1 MLLFLTEG
9 VFLDSMSKDKRKK
22 LALKSTS
29 FINIVGMLYKRGID
43 QVIRRCVP
51 DFEQEIVLKEAHQ
64 GIARGHFSGEITGRK
79 IFQVGLWWPTIL
91 KDAHEFEKRCIFLL
105 ERG

>member
-1 MLLFLTEG
+1 MSRLENEEKPVDDLGELPNADIFHIQGSDYDNWYDQMLLFVTEG

-29 FINIVGMLYKRGID
+29 FINIAGMLHKRGID

-51 DFEQEIVLKEAHQ
+51 DFEQEIVLKEAH
-64 GIARGHFSGEITGRK
+64 
-79 IFQVGLWWPTIL
+79 
-91 KDAHEFEKRCIFLL
+91 
-105 ERG
+105 